1 MKNILMQV
9 NSASKHIFILGS
21 VAVAL
26 TVAAS
31 AVLYFG
37 AGTLWDYYACIA
49 VSEKLLALSRPV
61 SVTICAT
68 ALLLEYRSRNV

>member
-1 MKNILMQV
+1 MQIS
-9 NSASKHIFILGS
+9 SASKHIFVLGS

-49 VSEKLLALSRPV
+49 TSEKLLALSRPM
-61 SVTICAT
+61 SVVVCVA
-68 ALLLEYRSRNV
+68 ALLLEYRAKKG